1 MPRRRLPAASCYLI
15 YWAEDGESYLPTAKT
30 ALSGYRNRFPTS
42 EECFFNEVKEGGRYT
57 VTCGLAS
64 GNATT
69 VRAR

>member
-1 MPRRRLPAASCYLI
+1 MAKAVELLQNS
-15 YWAEDGESYLPTAKT
+15 EDGESYLPTAKT